1 MEFLTTQ
8 PISPLME
15 TRHMAIIPMLNAVN
29 HTTKS
34 KGFGEIWS
42 VFMCSGFGSSHFL
55 HLSLFAMYFH
65 QTTHVSMQEDTCTG
79 SGGLAGSE
87 AWRLRCSPEWA
98 AGSCME
104 RRTRAV
110 GEDTPR
116 EGRHCREVRTVCS
129 SASRRSRSCRS
140 WGVCRDGSHN
150 RGWDHTPAEGG
161 SYGGRPCCRTDA
173 RPSGHIGARPSF
185 RTCDHHDGRHYA

>member
-15 TRHMAIIPMLNAVN
+15 TRHMAIIPMLNTVN

-42 VFMCSGFGSSHFL
+42 VFMCSGFHSSPFL
-55 HLSLFAMYFH
+55 PLSLPFTSFH
-65 QTTHVSMQEDTCTG
+65 QTAHVNMQEGTCTG
-79 SGGLAGSE
+79 CGGLAGSE
-87 AWRLRCSPEWA
+87 AWRPRCLPEWA
-98 AGSCME
+98 EGSCME

-116 EGRHCREVRTVCS
+116 EGRHCRAARTVCS
-129 SASRRSRSCRS
+129 SAWRRSRSCRS
-140 WGVCRDGSHN
+140 WGVCRDGSIIATRIILR
-150 RGWDHTPAEGG
+150 RG
-161 SYGGRPCCRTDA
+161 R
-173 RPSGHIGARPSF
+173 
-185 RTCDHHDGRHYA
+185 